1 MRRSTWLFVAV
12 SGGIANVEEHPH
24 VAICHAGSI
33 DFDTSNYGKQR
44 SGKVLG

>member
-1 MRRSTWLFVAV
+1 MRRSTV